1 MENTTTEFGRKKRV
15 AALDTLRGAAI
26 IFVVVYHLLYDLSV
40 FGVNLPFFY
49 SRTMEIIHFVFLA
62 ILMSVSGICTAFSRN
77 IFKRG
82 AVIYLLGE
90 GITLVTSLLL
100 PSERIVFGV
109 LSFFGMMMLIYGVC
123 KPVLDKLNPYVMLA
137 VWIVLYIV
145 FRDFSSEQVIQ
156 LGFTDITVR
165 TTAAAAAYLYPIG
178 ITAPS
183 FRSSDY
189 FALIPWGFIFM
200 AGTALSKPV
209 SQRKLPKQFYE
220 IKCPPID
227 FLGRN
232 TLIIYVLHQP
242 VIYGIVWLIF
252 TYIVR

>member
-1 MENTTTEFGRKKRV
+1 MENTQTDFCRTKRI

-26 IFVVVYHLLYDLSV
+26 IFVVVYHLLYDLV
-40 FGVNLPFFY
+40 IFGADIGFFY
-49 SRTMEIIHFVFLA
+49 SEAMEAVHFFFLA
-62 ILMSVSGICTAFSRN
+62 VLMCVSGICTAFSRN

-90 GITLVTSLLL
+90 GITVVTSLLM

-109 LSFFGMMMLIYGVC
+109 LSFFGLMMLIYGVC
-123 KPVLDKLNPYVMLA
+123 KPALDKLNPYVMLA
-137 VWIVLYIV
+137 VWVVLYII

-165 TTAAAAAYLYPIG
+165 ATPAAAEYLYPLG
-178 ITAPS
+178 ITAPA
-183 FRSSDY
+183 FSSADY
-189 FALIPWGFIFM
+189 FAIIPWGFIFM
-200 AGTALSKPV
+200 AGTALSGPV
-209 SQRKLPKQFYE
+209 SQRKLPKLFYE

-242 VIYGIVWLIF
+242 ILYGIVWLVF
-252 TYIVR
+252 TYII